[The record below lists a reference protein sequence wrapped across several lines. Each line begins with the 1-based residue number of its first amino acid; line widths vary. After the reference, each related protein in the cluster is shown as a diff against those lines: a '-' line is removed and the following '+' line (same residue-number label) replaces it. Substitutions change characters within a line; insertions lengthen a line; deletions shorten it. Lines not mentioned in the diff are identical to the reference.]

1 MYVQMSIPLVGEDAG
16 PCSPGTIKLTFHLF
30 PKWYHVGSIIYGL
43 IICSVKLSILQ
54 QYIQIFMPTKLPKH
68 LYWLTLF
75 LMAANVVS
83 YIIFT
88 FLEIFVCSPI
98 EKAWD
103 PLVTGGHC
111 LDILALSTA
120 ASGINTGSDFI
131 ILVIP
136 QLVIWR
142 LNMSWKNKT
151 SVSLVFLVAIL

>member
-1 MYVQMSIPLVGEDAG
+1 M
-16 PCSPGTIKLTFHLF
+16 
-30 PKWYHVGSIIYGL
+30 
-43 IICSVKLSILQ
+43 KLSILQ
-54 QYIQIFMPTKLPKH
+54 QYIQIFMPTKSPKH